1 MTARQQVR
9 RRIFQVFI
17 MIALGQAVLL
27 GRLAW
32 IQVVRGAE
40 LAERSFI
47 VRTRE
52 VPVEPRR
59 GAIRDRMGR
68 ELAFSVDV
76 DSVYAVPL
84 EIPLGKAPEI
94 AGSLAEV
101 LALDYDEVR
110 SRLERRQA
118 FVWIK
123 RKISGEEAA
132 RLREMDLPGIAFTPE
147 SQRFYPKGRL
157 GAQLLGFAGVDGQG
171 LAGIEYYYDR
181 YLRGQP
187 GKIIIEYD
195 GRGREL
201 PQTEQRYHPSTPGYD
216 LVLTID
222 EYVQHVAEREA
233 ERARAQWQALRVTII
248 VMDPRTGAIL
258 AMASNPSYDP
268 NRFRDY
274 PDTAYRNPGVEF
286 AQPPGSTFKPITLAA
301 ALETGVVSWEDRFY
315 CPGSIAVPGGRIRCW
330 RREGHGSISLSE
342 ALENSCNVAFVQIG
356 QRLGAQRFFEFH
368 RALGFGAPTGI
379 DLPGE
384 ARGLA
389 VRQADLR
396 PMDLAVMS
404 FGQSLTVTPLQLLT
418 AIAAVANGGRL
429 PEPYIVREL
438 VDPAS
443 GEVISPGA
451 GREEGRQV
459 LSADTARELVRAMEA
474 TVSLGTG
481 RPAYREGYELAG
493 KTGTAQKVIEGRVS
507 EDHHIASFVGFGPA
521 SDPRVAAVVIVDE
534 PVGSAWGSQVAAPV
548 FRAVME
554 DVFRYLGVAPAPAI
568 ERPVLVT
575 IPRMTG
581 LAAEQAVGELAV
593 LGLVPAW
600 RGDGP
605 VVIDQVPPPGTRSL
619 PGSEVLLKL
628 GQIAALD
635 LVTVPDVRGRTI
647 REAGLV
653 LGQAGLRLQAD
664 GTGLAVAQDPEPGV
678 SVQPDTPVR
687 VEFRPRGR

>member
-1 MTARQQVR
+1 MVARQQVR
-9 RRIFQVFI
+9 RRIFHVFI
-17 MIALGQAVLL
+17 LIVLCQAVLM

-40 LAERSFI
+40 LAERSFV
-47 VRTRE
+47 VRSRE

-59 GAIRDRMGR
+59 GAILDRMGR

-84 EIPLGKAPEI
+84 EIPPESVPEV
-94 AGSLAEV
+94 ARKLAET
-101 LALDYDEVR
+101 LTLNYDEVR

-118 FVWIK
+118 FVWIE
-123 RKISGEEAA
+123 RKVSSEEAA

-147 SQRFYPKGRL
+147 SQRFYPKGSL
-157 GAQLLGFAGVDGQG
+157 GAQFLGFAGIDGQG

-187 GKIIIEYD
+187 GKIVIEYD
-195 GRGREL
+195 GRGRQL
-201 PQTEQRYHPSTPGYD
+201 PQTEQRYHPSSPGYD
-216 LVLTID
+216 LILTID

-233 ERARAQWQALRVTII
+233 ERARTQWQALRVTII

-258 AMASNPSYDP
+258 AMASHPSYDP
-268 NRFRDY
+268 NHFRNY

-286 AQPPGSTFKPITLAA
+286 AQPPGSTFKPVTLAA
-301 ALETGVVSWEDRFY
+301 ALETGVVSWDDRFY

-330 RREGHGSISLSE
+330 RSQGHGSIDLSE

-356 QRLGAQRFFEFH
+356 QRLGANRFFEFH
-368 RALGFGAPTGI
+368 RALGFGERTGV
-379 DLPGE
+379 DLPAE
-384 ARGLA
+384 ARGLT

-404 FGQSLTVTPLQLLT
+404 FGQSLTVTPLQLVT
-418 AIAAVANGGRL
+418 AISAIANGGRL
-429 PEPYIVREL
+429 PVPHIAREL
-438 VDPAS
+438 VNPAT
-443 GEVISPGA
+443 GEVMA
-451 GREEGRQV
+451 TQAATRQGRQV
-459 LSADTARELVRAMEA
+459 LSADTARELVKSMEA
-474 TVSLGTG
+474 TVTRGTG

-493 KTGTAQKVIEGRVS
+493 KTGTAQKVIDGRVS
-507 EDHHIASFVGFGPA
+507 EEHHIASFVGFGPA

-534 PVGSAWGSQVAAPV
+534 PVGSVWGSQVAAPV

-554 DVFRYLGVAPAPAI
+554 DVFRYLGIAPASTG
-568 ERPVLVT
+568 ERADLFTV
-575 IPRMTG
+575 PRMTG
-581 LAAEQAVGELAV
+581 LTAGEAAGKLEG
-593 LGLVPAW
+593 LGMVPVW

-605 VVIDQVPPPGTRSL
+605 VVVDQVPPPGTRSL
-619 PGSEVLLKL
+619 RGSEVLLKL
-628 GQIAALD
+628 GQLAALD

-664 GTGLAVAQDPEPGV
+664 GTGIAVEQDPEPGV
-678 SVQPDTPVR
+678 SVQPATPIR